1 MSDEAFTKI
10 AGNLLVN
17 VRDLVGWGIEGGH
30 TTPEQM
36 RLTVTARKE
45 AAVKLIEG
53 GMSQR
58 AVAKVLGVSHQT
70 IMRDMVRDGPENGP
84 KSATGSAVTHDS
96 SVLTGALEDAT
107 RAGNAALK
115 LVEPAP
121 VLARYGTI
129 IIDPPWEMEK
139 IERVVRPNQTPS
151 TDYPTMTEDELS
163 NFPVEE
169 MAGENCHLFCWT
181 IQKHLPSALRLVAV
195 WGFKY
200 VLLMTWYKPGGFQ
213 PFGLPQYNS
222 EFVVYARRG
231 APKFRDTQAFG
242 ACFQGER
249 REHSRKPDVFYDT
262 VRRVTADGRIDVFS
276 REARDG
282 FDQHGNEAGKFAH
295 G

>member
-129 IIDPPWEMEK
+129 IIDPPWEME
-139 IERVVRPNQTPS
+139 RSSGSCALTRPRLS
-151 TDYPTMTEDELS
+151 T
-163 NFPVEE
+163 
-169 MAGENCHLFCWT
+169 
-181 IQKHLPSALRLVAV
+181 IRQ
-195 WGFKY
+195 
-200 VLLMTWYKPGGFQ
+200 
-213 PFGLPQYNS
+213 
-222 EFVVYARRG
+222 
-231 APKFRDTQAFG
+231 
-242 ACFQGER
+242 
-249 REHSRKPDVFYDT
+249 
-262 VRRVTADGRIDVFS
+262 
-276 REARDG
+276 
-282 FDQHGNEAGKFAH
+282 
-295 G
+295 